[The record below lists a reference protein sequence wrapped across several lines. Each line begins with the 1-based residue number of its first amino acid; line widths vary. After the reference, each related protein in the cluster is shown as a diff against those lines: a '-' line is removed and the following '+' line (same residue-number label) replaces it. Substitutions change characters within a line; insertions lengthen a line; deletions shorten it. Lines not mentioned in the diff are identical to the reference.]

1 MNFSLGKP
9 GWVFQRKVSCNQ
21 VTPLSLINP
30 NASRGYLWLC
40 YQYRNCT
47 FPLQIWAPQCAEL
60 YVGSLFTNEQKR
72 RRLAH
77 DVIYPL
83 LLCMSTLFIPQTQNA
98 RHETKMTMLT
108 MVYRSAI
115 MRSIFNNWVTEKLL
129 WVYFFI
135 PLLLTMKRAYGEH
148 YFAPL
153 LLIDVDI
160 FCIPFAIF
168 HTTNCRHIF

>member
-1 MNFSLGKP
+1 MVVLSVFRQEKLYFSASNLISSVCRALC
-9 GWVFQRKVSCNQ
+9 WFTLYQWRK
-21 VTPLSLINP
+21 
-30 NASRGYLWLC
+30 
-40 YQYRNCT
+40 
-47 FPLQIWAPQCAEL
+47 EKK
-60 YVGSLFTNEQKR
+60 VGSWCN
-72 RRLAH
+72 
-77 DVIYPL
+77 ICPL
-83 LLCMSTLFIPQTQNA
+83 LLCMLTLFIPQTQNA

-108 MVYRSAI
+108 LVYRSAI
-115 MRSIFNNWVTEKLL
+115 MRSIFNNWMTEKLL

>member
-1 MNFSLGKP
+1 MLVEDSYGCAVSVSARETVLFC
-9 GWVFQRKVSCNQ
+9 FQFDLLSVQSSMLFTLYQWRK
-21 VTPLSLINP
+21 
-30 NASRGYLWLC
+30 
-40 YQYRNCT
+40 
-47 FPLQIWAPQCAEL
+47 EKK
-60 YVGSLFTNEQKR
+60 VGSWCN
-72 RRLAH
+72 
-77 DVIYPL
+77 ICPL
-83 LLCMSTLFIPQTQNA
+83 LLCMLTLFIPQTQNA

-108 MVYRSAI
+108 LVYRSAI